1 MIFVSILFNFD
12 FFVASV
18 QCMER
23 MNDLAASMWEI
34 ILSRAACKE
43 VKDAANVVTLCQRRP
58 VLASASPPV
67 HCSWLQI
74 IKTEAVFSILMTL
87 LRVFLPSDGLII

>member
-1 MIFVSILFNFD
+1 
-12 FFVASV
+12 
-18 QCMER
+18 MER
-23 MNDLAASMWEI
+23 MNDLAASLWEI

-43 VKDAANVVTLCQRRP
+43 VKDAANVATLC
-58 VLASASPPV
+58 VSVASASPHV